1 MPLDQHEDPFEGRLG
16 DALRQAGD
24 SFETDGRTMVDGGV
38 VRGRRLLF
46 RQRAAMLGGV
56 AGIALIGVGG
66 AVLLPGIGDGGG
78 DGDGKRSVA
87 AERSGE
93 QTVSGDD
100 GEVSGAEMVQRLKN
114 LMPKGKFSGESARG
128 TGTEPGPYAHVVY
141 DDGNGAAAVELGL
154 GRIDPDS
161 EHARQLTEC
170 PDKAVIEYD
179 SCKESTRPDGSR
191 LMLFE
196 GYEYPDRRVDTKF
209 WYAQVVDPEGFEVSV
224 REWNAGAQM
233 DAPVTRAEP
242 PFPTAYLRAIV
253 TAPEWQEV
261 VDAIPEET
269 AKEDKEEREES
280 STVRPEDP
288 ASPPM
293 VGGEAIRRTLIS
305 LLPENVEIVS
315 KEEELESDFAYVVLD
330 DGKGQS
336 LVQVNVQLGMADVT
350 DSLFGA
356 DAETLPDGTKVVTR
370 QGPGEKGGEGVVMWT
385 VDTLRTDGLRVVISA
400 FNSGAQ
406 HTAATRGTPAL
417 SMAQLKEIVTSE
429 RWKELG

>member
-24 SFETDGRTMVDGGV
+24 SFETDGHTMVDGGV

-78 DGDGKRSVA
+78 EGDGKRSVA

-93 QTVSGDD
+93 QTVSDDD

-209 WYAQVVDPEGFEVSV
+209 WYAQVVDPEDSKSASGNGTPGRRWTRRS
-224 REWNAGAQM
+224 
-233 DAPVTRAEP
+233 PVPNRLSP
-242 PFPTAYLRAIV
+242 PRICGRSSPPRSG
-253 TAPEWQEV
+253 
-261 VDAIPEET
+261 
-269 AKEDKEEREES
+269 RRS
-280 STVRPEDP
+280 STPFLRRRRRKTRRSGRSRRP
-288 ASPPM
+288 
-293 VGGEAIRRTLIS
+293 
-305 LLPENVEIVS
+305 
-315 KEEELESDFAYVVLD
+315 
-330 DGKGQS
+330 
-336 LVQVNVQLGMADVT
+336 
-350 DSLFGA
+350 
-356 DAETLPDGTKVVTR
+356 
-370 QGPGEKGGEGVVMWT
+370 
-385 VDTLRTDGLRVVISA
+385 
-400 FNSGAQ
+400 
-406 HTAATRGTPAL
+406 
-417 SMAQLKEIVTSE
+417 
-429 RWKELG
+429 

>member
-1 MPLDQHEDPFEGRLG
+1 MPLDQHEDPFEGRFG
-16 DALRQAGD
+16 NALRRAGD
-24 SFETDGRTMVDGGV
+24 SFETDGQSMVNGGA

-56 AGIALIGVGG
+56 AGITLVGVGG
-66 AVLLPGIGDGGG
+66 AVLLPGIGGGG
-78 DGDGKRSVA
+78 GGGKQSVA

-93 QTVSGDD
+93 QTVRDDD
-100 GEVSGAEMVQRLKN
+100 GEVSGAEMVQRLKD
-114 LMPKGKFSGESARG
+114 LLPKGKFGGESARG
-128 TGTEPGPYAHVVY
+128 TDTEQGPYAQVVY
-141 DDGNGAAAVELGL
+141 DDGKGAAAVELGL
-154 GRIDPDS
+154 GRIDPGS
-161 EHARQLTEC
+161 EHARQLTDC
-170 PDKAVIEYD
+170 PDKTIVEYD

-191 LMLFE
+191 LLLFE
-196 GYEYPDRRVDTKF
+196 GYESPDRRVDTKY
-209 WYAQVVDPEGFEVSV
+209 WYAQVVDPAGFEVRV
-224 REWNAGAQM
+224 MEWNARAQK
-233 DAPVTRAEP
+233 DSPVTRAEP
-242 PFPTAYLRAIV
+242 PLPTAHLRAIV
-253 TAPEWQEV
+253 TAPEWRTV
-261 VDAIPEET
+261 VDAIPEVAE
-269 AKEDKEEREES
+269 KEDQEEKESASTER
-280 STVRPEDP
+280 PDDP
-288 ASPPM
+288 AAPPM
-293 VGGEAIRRTLIS
+293 VGGEAIRWTLIG

-336 LVQVNVQLGMADVT
+336 LVQVNVQPGMADLA

-385 VDTLRTDGLRVVISA
+385 VDTLRADGLRVVISA

-406 HTAATRGTPAL
+406 HTAATRETPAL